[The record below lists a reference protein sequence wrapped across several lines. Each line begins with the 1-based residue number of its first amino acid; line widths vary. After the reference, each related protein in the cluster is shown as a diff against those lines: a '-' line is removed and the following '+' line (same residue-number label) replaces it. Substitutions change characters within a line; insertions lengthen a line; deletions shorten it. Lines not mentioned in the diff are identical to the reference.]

1 MILDDVPNCLSLVTV
16 GGGKNTAKLQNIKVK
31 VYLRYYR
38 L

>member
-1 MILDDVPNCLSLVTV
+1 MILDDVPNCLSLVTD
-16 GGGKNTAKLQNIKVK
+16 TAKLQNIKVK

>member
-16 GGGKNTAKLQNIKVK
+16 GGENPAKLQNIKVK